1 MPLSYCNCEFK
12 LLILLPFYICLLVFI
27 LYSVSL
33 SIVWSEGERE
43 KSWGLF
49 SVLTLW
55 CIFLSRL
62 LRFKKKSNCL
72 MYYFRPIWV
81 SFTLKYT
88 NYICY
93 KSVDLWNPAD
103 RYLEGLCFVL
113 NFLCTVSERLT
124 VHWLFLSIVYYIFT
138 SALLLSRHWKS
149 SYDLQVLQSFYFY
162 I

>member
-1 MPLSYCNCEFK
+1 
-12 LLILLPFYICLLVFI
+12 
-27 LYSVSL
+27 
-33 SIVWSEGERE
+33 
-43 KSWGLF
+43 
-49 SVLTLW
+49 
-55 CIFLSRL
+55 
-62 LRFKKKSNCL
+62 